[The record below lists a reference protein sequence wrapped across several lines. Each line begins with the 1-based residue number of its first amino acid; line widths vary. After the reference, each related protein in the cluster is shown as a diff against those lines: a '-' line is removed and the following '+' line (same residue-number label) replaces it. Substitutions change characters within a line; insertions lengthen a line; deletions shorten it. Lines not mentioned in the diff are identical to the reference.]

1 VGFLITKET
10 FKIIEETIQQMVVEH
25 DGDLLL
31 IPHMDEIARRA
42 EVSDETLK
50 EYFRF
55 ILFAG
60 EDSEEN

>member
-1 VGFLITKET
+1 
-10 FKIIEETIQQMVVEH
+10 MVVEH